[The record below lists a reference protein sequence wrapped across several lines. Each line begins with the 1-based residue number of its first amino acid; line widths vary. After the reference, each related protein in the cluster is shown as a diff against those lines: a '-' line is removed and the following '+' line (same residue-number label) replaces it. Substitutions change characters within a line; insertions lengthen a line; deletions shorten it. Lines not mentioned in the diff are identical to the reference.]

1 LVTEEDIAEV
11 VAMWTGI
18 PVTRIASEE
27 SERLM
32 HMEEALKAKV
42 VGQEEAITAI
52 TKSVRRSRAGLK
64 DPKRPIGVFLFL
76 GPTGVGKTYLPKILA
91 EFMFGSQ
98 DSMIRLDMSEFME
111 KHNVSRLVGAP
122 PGYVGYDDGGQLT
135 DTVRRKSYCLILLD
149 EIEKAHPDVFNM
161 LLQVFDDGSLTDAKG
176 RKVDFRN
183 TIIIMTS
190 NVGSDLI
197 RRESGLGFSVRTDE
211 AKTAESQYKRMKDK
225 VTEEL
230 KRVFRPEFLNR
241 IDAQIVFHALAKE
254 HIRSIVDLQ
263 LTELSQ
269 SLLLKGISMEVTD
282 AARDWLGEKGYDPV
296 FGARPLKRVIQD
308 ELADRLS
315 EALLEQ
321 RFGPGDTVE
330 IDVTEGGEVL
340 LTRQESPALAESGT

>member
-1 LVTEEDIAEV
+1 
-11 VAMWTGI
+11 
-18 PVTRIASEE
+18 
-27 SERLM
+27 
-32 HMEEALKAKV
+32 
-42 VGQEEAITAI
+42 
-52 TKSVRRSRAGLK
+52 
-64 DPKRPIGVFLFL
+64 
-76 GPTGVGKTYLPKILA
+76 
-91 EFMFGSQ
+91 
-98 DSMIRLDMSEFME
+98 MSEFME

-197 RRESGLGFSVRTDE
+197 RRESALGFNTNTEV
-211 AKTAESQYKRMKDK
+211 AKTAEQQYKRMKDK

-241 IDAQIVFHALAKE
+241 IDAQVVFHALAKQ
-254 HIRSIVDLQ
+254 HIRSIVDL
-263 LTELSQ
+263 ELQ
-269 SLLLKGISMEVTD
+269 NVAKNLMLKGISMEATD

-308 ELADRLS
+308 EIADRLS
-315 EALLEQ
+315 EALLEG
-321 RFGPGDTVE
+321 RFGPGDTVL
-330 IDVTEGGEVL
+330 IDEEGGELVL
-340 LTRQESPALAESGT
+340 TKQESPALASST